1 MECIWRILHNP
12 VMRAPES
19 GRDTERKLQ
28 ELSFLHEITQLAS
41 STRDWDEMLRLIIDR
56 TTTAMRAEVSSLYL
70 LERREAILRLAAT
83 NGLDRRSIGRA
94 TLRVGEGIVGWVAN
108 ARVPLAVRDVRNEP
122 RFKWVSSVDQSRFTS
137 MLSVPLVTRDE
148 VVGVMNVQ
156 TVEARDFARGEI
168 DFLQTIANQL
178 AGIIEISRLRR
189 DAERKL
195 REVSALFEVS
205 NVLTSTLELDEVLA
219 LLVDRLVRVYP
230 GASGAVFLR
239 ESDGRPVLRA
249 RSGHL
254 PRAALAAARSAIA
267 EARPVVGPDHL
278 ALPLLAGDRLL
289 GAVALSAPGQGVF
302 AEPEVAFVGALA
314 NQAALAIDKAA
325 LFALERRTGESLRE
339 LERAR
344 SELVAV
350 VTHDLRTP
358 LSVIRGYLDL
368 IGERDRSDPVP
379 RAGLRLPLREASA
392 QVKQLDQL
400 VDRILESVKTEG
412 LGRPLRRT
420 RFDLRS
426 ELIARLR
433 ELAPMAR
440 QHRLLLPRA
449 GRPIIVRADRRRTI
463 EVIAALVHNA
473 TKYAPSGTP
482 ITVSIASEPGRAVVR
497 VRDSGPG
504 IPPADRARVF
514 DQFVRGAPV
523 DVPGSGVGLYAS
535 RRAVEAQG
543 GELWYEDS
551 PNGSGSVFVVSV
563 PR

>member
-1 MECIWRILHNP
+1 MT
-12 VMRAPES
+12 APET

-56 TTTAMRAEVSSLYL
+56 TTDAMRAEVSSLYL
-70 LERREAILRLAAT
+70 LERRDAILRLAAT

-122 RFKWVSSVDQSRFTS
+122 RFKWVSSVDQPRFTS

-156 TVEARDFARGEI
+156 TVEARDFDRSEI

-178 AGIIEISRLRR
+178 AGIIEMSRLRR

-219 LLVDRLVRVYP
+219 LVVDRLVRVYP
-230 GASGAVFLR
+230 GASGAVLLR
-239 ESDGRPVLRA
+239 GTDGRPVLRA
-249 RSGHL
+249 RSGDL
-254 PRAALAAARSAIA
+254 PRSALAAARSAIA

-278 ALPLLAGDRLL
+278 ALPLLAGDHLL
-289 GAVALSAPGQGVF
+289 GAVALSVPVQDAF
-302 AEPEVAFVGALA
+302 AEAEVAFVGALA

-325 LFALERRTGESLRE
+325 LFALERRTAESLRE

-368 IGERDRSDPVP
+368 FAEQTTDGH
-379 RAGLRLPLREASA
+379 RLPLTEASA
-392 QVKQLDQL
+392 QVERLDQL
-400 VDRILESVKTEG
+400 VDRILASVKTEG
-412 LGRPLRRT
+412 LERPLRRT
-420 RFDLRS
+420 RFDLRA

-433 ELAPMAR
+433 EVAPMAR
-440 QHRLLLPRA
+440 RHRLILPRT

-463 EVIAALVHNA
+463 EVVAALVHNA
-473 TKYAPSGTP
+473 TKYAPPGTP
-482 ITVSIASEPGRAVVR
+482 ITVSITSEPGRAVMR
-497 VRDSGPG
+497 VRDEGPG

-514 DQFVRGAPV
+514 DPFVRGAAT
-523 DVPGSGVGLYAS
+523 DVPGSGIGLYAS
-535 RRAVEAQG
+535 RRAIEAQG
-543 GELWYEDS
+543 GELWYEDA
-551 PNGSGSVFVVSV
+551 PDGSGSVFAVSI